1 MSELSSSTI
10 PNETSIGSMIQ
21 CKVIHSLP
29 DMLVVSFENQDQ
41 KVFQG
46 ALLFTKHNLP
56 YGVGSIDSFKSKLT
70 ANNPKDYKE
79 DNFTVENRHTYFKRS
94 KLPLKRKIRLRA
106 RQVLCHSCKNVCN
119 ELGHN
124 AQVRS
129 KKPRKKDN
137 STKFDDLC
145 VKTFTLVPKVKRLK
159 VNEIEKFNQTEKP
172 SKSAT
177 LKNDAE
183 KFNQKTNESNEMKNE
198 IKIKLSNHDHQQE
211 SCNSGI
217 EFLTPLKIKILP
229 SSESRKLR
237 KKTSIGSMEDLWDEA
252 VFEDK
257 IPYIPSLLKQDS
269 KAAKKALKK
278 AKKKE
283 AKRFTKLKKAKKIHS
298 EHHQSSIRKSG
309 DNSNNDVPVKI
320 PLKLG
325 VPIMPSPS
333 ERRLAS
339 PIHCVS

>member
-1 MSELSSSTI
+1 
-10 PNETSIGSMIQ
+10 MI
-21 CKVIHSLP
+21 CIFLTFS
-29 DMLVVSFENQDQ
+29 
-41 KVFQG
+41 
-46 ALLFTKHNLP
+46 NLP
-56 YGVGSIDSFKSKLT
+56 YGVGSFDSFKSKLT

-79 DNFTVENRHTYFKRS
+79 DNFTVENRHTYFKRP

-129 KKPRKKDN
+129 KKPRKDS

-172 SKSAT
+172 AKPAT

-183 KFNQKTNESNEMKNE
+183 KFNQKTNETNEMKNE
-198 IKIKLSNHDHQQE
+198 IKRKLSNKTGDDDHQQE
-211 SCNSGI
+211 SCDSGI

-252 VFEDK
+252 IFEDK
-257 IPYIPSLLKQDS
+257 IHIPSLLKKQDS
-269 KAAKKALKK
+269 KAAKKAMKK
-278 AKKKE
+278 AQKKE

-298 EHHQSSIRKSG
+298 EHQSSIRKSG
-309 DNSNNDVPVKI
+309 DNSNEVPVKI